1 MAMNIDLKNLN
12 MSDIKDQITKLADKK
27 TLTKIGIIVGAVVLF
42 LIIYYAILN
51 PMVKS
56 RKAKLDDMNLKKQ
69 EITKFITEINSMK
82 ARIKKLKP
90 EYDKYSSLFHTKAE
104 VEGLYQ
110 TLSEYA
116 GQNDLIISKIEKKD
130 IKEVMKAAALAK
142 ADGKK
147 VKKKTKQTQVKNVKN
162 IAYYL
167 IPVDFEIDGNFI
179 GYIKFKRALS
189 LSNKMLN
196 FDKESIQ
203 VVKGDSTGAIKV
215 RGTLTIVGLPDEFF
229 KIIFIS
235 LLFIYMPKLSMA
247 DSHDA
252 EQNIIEKAKEINQ
265 KVKAKQANTQANIS
279 SEIGDEEP
287 LPLNDPFVG
296 DSSLS
301 GGSTLLASDP
311 QEAQNEMSLY
321 KFKLVGVMS
330 SENDDG
336 FVSLINASGD
346 VLTIGMFEELSPGVQ
361 LIALNNREA
370 VFEKNGKSL
379 MVINFKNQIT
389 ERSK

>member
-27 TLTKIGIIVGAVVLF
+27 TLTKIGIIFGAIVLF

-69 EITKFITEINSMK
+69 EIVKFTNDINAMK
-82 ARIKKLKP
+82 AKIKKLKP

-110 TLSEYA
+110 TLSDYA
-116 GQNDLIISKIEKKD
+116 GQKDLVISKIDKKK
-130 IKEVMKAAALAK
+130 IKEVLKAQALAK

-147 VKKKTKQTQVKNVKN
+147 AKKKRKKTQVKNIKN
-162 IAYYL
+162 VAYYL
-167 IPVDFEIDGNFI
+167 IPVDFEINGNFI

-229 KIIFIS
+229 
-235 LLFIYMPKLSMA
+235 
-247 DSHDA
+247 
-252 EQNIIEKAKEINQ
+252 
-265 KVKAKQANTQANIS
+265 
-279 SEIGDEEP
+279 
-287 LPLNDPFVG
+287 
-296 DSSLS
+296 
-301 GGSTLLASDP
+301 
-311 QEAQNEMSLY
+311 
-321 KFKLVGVMS
+321 
-330 SENDDG
+330 
-336 FVSLINASGD
+336 
-346 VLTIGMFEELSPGVQ
+346 
-361 LIALNNREA
+361 
-370 VFEKNGKSL
+370 
-379 MVINFKNQIT
+379 
-389 ERSK
+389 